1 MKNPCFR
8 THVRESRD
16 FLFFEGRQWLIG
28 FLLATNIFLQNVMLQ
43 YLLKKSRNIL
53 DSEIFAMNTRGMV
66 EFQIYKAMPRA
77 HVF

>member
-1 MKNPCFR
+1 
-8 THVRESRD
+8 
-16 FLFFEGRQWLIG
+16 
-28 FLLATNIFLQNVMLQ
+28 MLQ